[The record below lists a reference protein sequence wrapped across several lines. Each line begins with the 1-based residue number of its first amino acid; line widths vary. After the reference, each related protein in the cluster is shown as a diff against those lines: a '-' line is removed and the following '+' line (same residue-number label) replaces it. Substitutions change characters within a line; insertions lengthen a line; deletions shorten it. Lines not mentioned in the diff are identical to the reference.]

1 MLETAPV
8 GRLLLEMAFGQEKL
22 LPHKRARKEHQ
33 WVDESATSS
42 NRGCGHG
49 TEQGWGAGTSGGYP
63 KPAGDMPNN

>member
-42 NRGCGHG
+42 NRGNGHG
-49 TEQGWGAGTSGGYP
+49 MDAGLVGGTRKGCR
-63 KPAGDMPNN
+63 KPAGDM